1 MGMKDR
7 EHNTGDGGSVAIEQ
21 RIAAPSKDVAA
32 YIGDFSN
39 AKEWMVGV
47 ESVEKLDE
55 DSYRLLLESPVG
67 KLEPEAKILEHR
79 DDAIRWVYTSVI
91 EGSGEVTVAPDS
103 GAGGADGSSCIVSYT
118 SDFRLRSKMLNRAA
132 RFVGVEHFARKNGER
147 SLLRLKYLMEAR
159 RY

>member
-1 MGMKDR
+1 MKDR
-7 EHNTGDGGSVAIEQ
+7 EQNTGGGGSVAIEQ
-21 RIAAPSKDVAA
+21 RIDAPSKDVAA

-47 ESVEKLDE
+47 ESVERLDE

-67 KLEPEAKILEHR
+67 KLEPEAKILER
-79 DDAIRWVYTSVI
+79 DASVIRWAYTLVI
-91 EGSGEVTVAPDS
+91 EGSGEVTVNPSAP
-103 GAGGADGSSCIVSYT
+103 DGSSCVVSYT

-147 SLLRLKYLMEAR
+147 SLLRLKHLMEAR